1 MLKLLLCEDWLAN
14 RDEILKRLARD
25 VAERQG
31 ERILLVPELISH
43 DMERRLCRWAG
54 DTASRYAQVL
64 SFTRL
69 ARRVAESVGAAA
81 EECLDKGG
89 RVVAMAAAVRQL
101 HSKLKAY
108 ASVET
113 RPEFLSELVNA
124 VDEFKRCGISPEDL
138 MNASRQTEGNLAQ
151 KLEELSLILE
161 SYDGLCA
168 NGKKDPAAHGH
179 CAGTDDGPGFDRGP
193 DLRFAQFR
201 PDGL

>member
-1 MLKLLLCEDWLAN
+1 
-14 RDEILKRLARD
+14 
-25 VAERQG
+25 
-31 ERILLVPELISH
+31 
-43 DMERRLCRWAG
+43 
-54 DTASRYAQVL
+54 
-64 SFTRL
+64 
-69 ARRVAESVGAAA
+69 
-81 EECLDKGG
+81 
-89 RVVAMAAAVRQL
+89 MAAAVRQL

-124 VDEFKRCGISPEDL
+124 VDEFKRCAFPPEDL

-168 NGKKDPAAHGH
+168 NGKKDPRDQMNWLLEELADGDFAETHTFYVVGFPISPAAHGH
-179 CAGTDDGPGFDRGP
+179 FAGADDGPGFDRGP